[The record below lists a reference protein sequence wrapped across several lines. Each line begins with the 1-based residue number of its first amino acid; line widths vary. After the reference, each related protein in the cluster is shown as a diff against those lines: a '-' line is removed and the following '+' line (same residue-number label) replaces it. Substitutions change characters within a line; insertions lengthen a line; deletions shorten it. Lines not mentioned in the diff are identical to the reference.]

1 LYRDSIETASGP
13 PGNMLIPR
21 PRPPRLTLRSL
32 RLLHSSARTCDHV
45 APPDPISNIRPIL
58 YDDPAPVTSEPLR
71 HPYSLNEFR
80 DDSDSDTL
88 EYQWKLQRQQLDAF
102 NDNFWRD
109 VRFLTFRFSPHL
121 CLYMPP
127 IFVQS
132 NTRFEVAKAAAMNGL
147 PPHATAQQ
155 REERL
160 GNFYRKWVLQEATR
174 QQEYNAE
181 WRLRSME
188 EIALSF
194 RVSYHRLK
202 ARFTS

>member
-1 LYRDSIETASGP
+1 
-13 PGNMLIPR
+13 MLILR
-21 PRPPRLTLRSL
+21 PRLTLRPL
-32 RLLHSSARTCDHV
+32 RLFHSSARTGDHV

-58 YDDPAPVTSEPLR
+58 YDDPAPVTSERLR

-80 DDSDSDTL
+80 DNSDTL

-109 VRFLTFRFSPHL
+109 
-121 CLYMPP
+121 
-127 IFVQS
+127 S
-132 NTRFEVAKAAAMNGL
+132 NTRFEVAKAAAMSIL

-155 REERL
+155 REECL
-160 GNFYRKWVLQEATR
+160 GMFYRKWVLQEATR
-174 QQEYNAE
+174 QLEYNAE
-181 WRLRSME
+181 WRRRSME